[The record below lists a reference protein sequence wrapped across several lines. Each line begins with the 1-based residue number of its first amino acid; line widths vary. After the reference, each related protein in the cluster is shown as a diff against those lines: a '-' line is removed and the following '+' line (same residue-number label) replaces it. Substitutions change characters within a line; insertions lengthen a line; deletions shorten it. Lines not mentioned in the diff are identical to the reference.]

1 MRAIKNL
8 LVLAIIVVLL
18 GAGATVGL
26 RIARG
31 KPSGVEEVK
40 PGLVVASSVSS
51 YVYAAKVG
59 KKVILFD
66 AGADPAGAPIDAVL
80 GWLHAARSD
89 VTDVF
94 VTHGHGDHTAGAST
108 LGKVRIRLGAGDIA
122 LAEKKVPPDA
132 LAGKAFTLAM
142 TFPAITASDPITGP
156 ATIEVGQTDGSAA
169 KDPPKEPADP
179 KDPPKDAKDP
189 AKDAK
194 KVKAFPIP
202 GHTAGSYAYLYDGVL
217 FVGDAM
223 VFKKGR
229 LDPAMKLFDAH
240 PEENKAAIRALQK
253 QIENEEID
261 IICTGHGGCT
271 PKGLG
276 RNQLSDLVARL

>member
-1 MRAIKNL
+1 MRALRNL
-8 LVLAIIVVLL
+8 FILAIIVALL
-18 GAGATVGL
+18 GGGAAIGL
-26 RIARG
+26 RVARG
-31 KPSGVEEVK
+31 KPSGVEEIK

-51 YVYAAKVG
+51 YVYGAKVG
-59 KKVILFD
+59 NKVILFD

-122 LAEKKVPPDA
+122 LAEKKIPPEA
-132 LAGKAFTLAM
+132 MAGKALALAM
-142 TFPAITASDPITGP
+142 TYPAITTSDPITGP
-156 ATIEVGQTDGSAA
+156 ATIEIGD
-169 KDPPKEPADP
+169 PKE
-179 KDPPKDAKDP
+179 AKEP
-189 AKDAK
+189 NLK

-223 VFKKGR
+223 VFKQGR
-229 LDPAMKLFDAH
+229 LDPAMKLFDAR
-240 PEENKAAIRALQK
+240 PDENKAAIRALQK

-276 RNQLSDLVARL
+276 RNQLADLVARI

>member
-8 LVLAIIVVLL
+8 LVLAIIVALL

-31 KPSGVEEVK
+31 KSSGVEEIK

-59 KKVILFD
+59 NKVILFD
-66 AGADPAGAPIDAVL
+66 AGADPAGAPIDALL

-89 VTDVF
+89 ITDVF

-122 LAEKKVPPDA
+122 LAEKKIPHEAV
-132 LAGKAFTLAM
+132 AGKAFTLAM
-142 TFPAITASDPITGP
+142 TFPAITPSDPITGP
-156 ATIEVGQTDGSAA
+156 ATIDVGQD
-169 KDPPKEPADP
+169 
-179 KDPPKDAKDP
+179 
-189 AKDAK
+189 KDAK

-223 VFKKGR
+223 VFKQGR
-229 LDPAMKLFDAH
+229 LDPAMKLFDAR
-240 PEENKAAIRALQK
+240 PDENKAAIRALQK

-276 RNQLSDLVARL
+276 RNQLVDLVARI

>member
-8 LVLAIIVVLL
+8 LVLLIIVATLAGGAAITLRVL
-18 GAGATVGL
+18 
-26 RIARG
+26 RG

-40 PGLVVASSVSS
+40 QGIVTASSLTS

-59 KKVILFD
+59 SKVILFD
-66 AGADPAGAPIDAVL
+66 AGADPDGKAIDALL
-80 GWLHAARSD
+80 GWLHASRGD
-89 VTDVF
+89 ITDLF

-108 LGKVRIRLGAGDIA
+108 LGKLRIRLGAGDLA

-132 LAGKAFTLAM
+132 LAGKALSTVM
-142 TFPAITASDPITGP
+142 SYPAVTASDPITGP
-156 ATIEVGQTDGSAA
+156 TTIDVGEGT
-169 KDPPKEPADP
+169 
-179 KDPPKDAKDP
+179 
-189 AKDAK
+189 DAK

-202 GHTAGSYAYLYDGVL
+202 GHTPGSYAFLYDGVL

-223 VFKKGR
+223 VFKQGR
-229 LDPAMKLFDAH
+229 LDPALKLFDAH
-240 PEENKAAIRALQK
+240 PNENKAAIKALQK

-271 PKGLG
+271 PKGMG
-276 RNQLSDLVARL
+276 RNQLNDLVARI